1 MTAQGTAATSR
12 RLDVAYCYPAP
23 YWHMAEGAW
32 VKSLL
37 LFFDK
42 VSILLPGY
50 MYGLHHA
57 ADPVL
62 AGPLEDRG
70 LLEVLEPTQWI
81 DHEMATTLAEV
92 VTGLV
97 ADGVFDDLPRNVH
110 FHELSRSRMGYGVDV
125 DLGESLVAE
134 LQTKGLA
141 KPSEDGVSVPLQPT
155 VRTTILV
162 ILAQLARAAGSN
174 QDLSVH
180 PATNDKSAIQDLLDT
195 LSRERMPSRSRVI
208 ALDLEPV
215 GFDLDSVPLDDVLEF
230 RAEHRDAYRAYM
242 RDLRGFMAELAD
254 VDIPE
259 EREALLLERRQ
270 ELADAAHDLQRSTRR
285 ALGKSLP
292 SWFVGIAGTA
302 WSAAAGDPIGTVLG
316 AAGLVVPGVLGA
328 KVGNSNKVT
337 AYSYL
342 FQVERAFR
350 H

>member
-1 MTAQGTAATSR
+1 MNPQSADAGSP

-23 YWHMAEGAW
+23 YWRMGEGGW

-50 MYGLHHA
+50 MYGRHHL

-62 AGPLEDRG
+62 AEPLEDRG

-81 DHEMATTLAEV
+81 DHDMATKLANV
-92 VTGLV
+92 VNGLL
-97 ADGVFDDLPRNVH
+97 ASGVFDDLPRDVH
-110 FHELSRSRMGYGVDV
+110 FHELSQSRMGYGADV
-125 DLGESLVAE
+125 DLAESLVSE
-134 LQTKGLA
+134 LRARGLA

-162 ILAQLARAAGSN
+162 ILAQLARATGDKQN
-174 QDLSVH
+174 LSIH
-180 PATNDKSAIQDLLDT
+180 PATNDKRALQDLLDT
-195 LSRERMPSRSRVI
+195 LAMERMPSRDRLI

-215 GFDLDSVPLDDVLEF
+215 SFDLDSVPLDDLLQF
-230 RAEHRDAYRAYM
+230 RAEHRDAHRAYM
-242 RDLRGFMAELAD
+242 RDLRGFMSELAE
-254 VDIPE
+254 VHPLE

-285 ALGKSLP
+285 ALGKNLP
-292 SWFVGIAGTA
+292 SWSLGIAGTA
-302 WSAAAGDPIGTVLG
+302 WSATTGDPIGMVLAAAGLIPSVLG
-316 AAGLVVPGVLGA
+316 ARGGD
-328 KVGNSNKVT
+328 SNKVT

-350 H
+350 